1 MLGPE
6 HFTLIVVVLMTVGIL
21 GVLIIGTMYRRQAGT
36 PPRARARRDVIAEG
50 RIRPEQLATMHAAEN
65 ARLRAHGCAG
75 LSRRDFESRVVGD
88 PRFKRR
94 VMRLRLHRRPERAR
108 RLA

>member
-36 PPRARARRDVIAEG
+36 PPRARG
-50 RIRPEQLATMHAAEN
+50 RAAT
-65 ARLRAHGCAG
+65 
-75 LSRRDFESRVVGD
+75 
-88 PRFKRR
+88 
-94 VMRLRLHRRPERAR
+94 
-108 RLA
+108 